1 MKEKVVIGIDPGLSG
16 GIAVLGMGGDVL
28 DVVCMPQTMQDLL
41 EYLRGYGD
49 YDAVCYMESVGFGI
63 PGQSSSATA
72 KFARHCGHLEM
83 ALMALYIPANTVT
96 PQKWM
101 KSYQLGHSST
111 KTEWKNRLKGKAQQL
126 FPSFGKKVTLKVCD
140 ALLLAE
146 YGRRR
151 ELGN

>member
-1 MKEKVVIGIDPGLSG
+1 
-16 GIAVLGMGGDVL
+16 
-28 DVVCMPQTMQDLL
+28 
-41 EYLRGYGD
+41 
-49 YDAVCYMESVGFGI
+49 
-63 PGQSSSATA
+63 
-72 KFARHCGHLEM
+72 M

-101 KSYQLGHSST
+101 KSYQLGHSSAYT

-126 FPSFGKKVTLKVCD
+126 FPSLGKKVTLKVCD